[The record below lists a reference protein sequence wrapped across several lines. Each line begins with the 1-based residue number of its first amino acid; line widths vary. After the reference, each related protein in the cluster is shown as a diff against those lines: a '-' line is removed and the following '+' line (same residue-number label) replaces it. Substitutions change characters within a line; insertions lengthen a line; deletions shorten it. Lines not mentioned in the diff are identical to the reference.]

1 MAGLHEHPELY
12 YRTQTKP
19 GLSCNVKPCY
29 AENMPDLRDNYV
41 ADNCSIKRALE
52 VVGEKWTLL
61 VMREAFYGARRF
73 DQFQARIGC
82 ARNILSER
90 LTTLTD
96 AQLLNRVPYRE
107 SGQRERHE
115 YRLTEKG
122 LDLITAVI
130 ALMQWGDRW
139 QADPDGPPVRVLHR
153 QCGHP
158 VEAIL
163 RCAHDGTIV
172 TGRDLQPVPG
182 PGAHLALST

>member
-1 MAGLHEHPELY
+1 MSNPAILTPVADF
-12 YRTQTKP
+12 R
-19 GLSCNVKPCY
+19 
-29 AENMPDLRDNYV
+29 ADYV

-61 VMREAFYGARRF
+61 VMREALYGARRF

-96 AQLLNRVPYRE
+96 AALLTRVPYRE
-107 SGQRERHE
+107 PGQRERHE
-115 YRLTEKG
+115 YRLTDKG

-139 QADPDGPPVRVLHR
+139 QADPEGPPVRVLHR

-163 RCAHDGTIV
+163 RCPHDGTVV
-172 TGRDLQPVPG
+172 TARDLHPVPG
-182 PGAHLALST
+182 PGAHLARPTGQPSRN

>member
-1 MAGLHEHPELY
+1 M
-12 YRTQTKP
+12 
-19 GLSCNVKPCY
+19 S
-29 AENMPDLRDNYV
+29 DLRDDYV

-90 LTTLTD
+90 LATLTE
-96 AQLLNRVPYRE
+96 AGLLARVPYRE
-107 SGQRERHE
+107 PGQRERHE
-115 YRLTEKG
+115 YRLTDKG

-139 QADPDGPPVRVLHR
+139 QADADGPPVQVLHR
-153 QCGHP
+153 DCGHR
-158 VEAIL
+158 VEAIV
-163 RCAHDGTIV
+163 RCPHDNTV
-172 TGRDLQPVPG
+172 LTARDLQPVPG
-182 PGAHLALST
+182 PGAHLASGT

>member
-1 MAGLHEHPELY
+1 M
-12 YRTQTKP
+12 
-19 GLSCNVKPCY
+19 S
-29 AENMPDLRDNYV
+29 DLRDHYV
-41 ADNCSIKRALE
+41 ADNCSIKRALD

-90 LTTLTD
+90 LLTLTE
-96 AQLLNRVPYRE
+96 AGILRRVPYRE
-107 SGQRERHE
+107 PGQRERHE
-115 YRLTEKG
+115 YRLTDKG

-139 QADPDGPPVRVLHR
+139 EADEDGPPVTILHDD
-153 QCGHP
+153 CGHP

-163 RCAHDGTIV
+163 HCPHDGTLL
-172 TGRDLQPVPG
+172 TARDLHPVPG
-182 PGAHLALST
+182 PGAQPAPGA

>member
-1 MAGLHEHPELY
+1 
-12 YRTQTKP
+12 
-19 GLSCNVKPCY
+19 
-29 AENMPDLRDNYV
+29 MPDLRDSYT
-41 ADNCSIKRALE
+41 AENCSIKRALE

-90 LTTLTD
+90 LVTLTE
-96 AQLLNRVPYRE
+96 AGLLQRVPYRE
-107 SGQRERHE
+107 PGQRERHE
-115 YRLTEKG
+115 YRLTDKG

-139 QADPDGPPVRVLHR
+139 QADADGPPVQILHR
-153 QCGHP
+153 DCGHP

-163 RCAHDGTIV
+163 RCPHDDTLLSA
-172 TGRDLQPVPG
+172 RELQPVPG
-182 PGAHLALST
+182 PGARRRGAV

>member
-1 MAGLHEHPELY
+1 M
-12 YRTQTKP
+12 
-19 GLSCNVKPCY
+19 S
-29 AENMPDLRDNYV
+29 DLRDRYL

-73 DQFQARIGC
+73 DQFHSRIGC
-82 ARNILSER
+82 ARDILSER
-90 LTTLTD
+90 LVTLTE
-96 AQLLNRVPYRE
+96 AELLNRVPYRE
-107 SGQRERHE
+107 PKQRERHE

-139 QADPDGPPVRVLHR
+139 QANPDGPPVQVLHR
-153 QCGHP
+153 DCGHP

-163 RCAHDGTIV
+163 RCAHDETIV
-172 TGRDLQPVPG
+172 AAHDLRPVPG
-182 PGAHLALST
+182 PGAHLAHATQ

>member
-1 MAGLHEHPELY
+1 M
-12 YRTQTKP
+12 
-19 GLSCNVKPCY
+19 S
-29 AENMPDLRDNYV
+29 DLRDRYV

-82 ARNILSER
+82 ARNVLSER
-90 LTTLTD
+90 LATLTE
-96 AQLLNRVPYRE
+96 AGLLTRAPYRE
-107 SGQRERHE
+107 PGQRERHE
-115 YRLTEKG
+115 YRLTGKG

-139 QADPDGPPVRVLHR
+139 QADADGPPVEVLHR
-153 QCGHP
+153 DCGHR

-163 RCAHDGTIV
+163 RCPHDNTLL
-172 TGRDLQPVPG
+172 TARDLAPVPG
-182 PGAHLALST
+182 PGAHLAPDT